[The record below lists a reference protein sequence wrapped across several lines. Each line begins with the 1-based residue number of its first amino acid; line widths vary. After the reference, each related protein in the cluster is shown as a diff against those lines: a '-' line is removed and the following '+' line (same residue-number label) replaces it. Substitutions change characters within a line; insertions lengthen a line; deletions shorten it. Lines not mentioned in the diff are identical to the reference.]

1 MILRKIAF
9 RHMCQVLQHHKK
21 SFIAPLAL
29 FVSESEREREREKRE
44 ILWRRRKRR
53 GDRNIYGER
62 KNNGVETT
70 RTSWSSDPKH

>member
-1 MILRKIAF
+1 
-9 RHMCQVLQHHKK
+9 MCQVVQHHNK

-29 FVSESEREREREKRE
+29 LVSESEREREEREKRE
-44 ILWRRRKRR
+44 ILWRRRKRW

-62 KNNGVETT
+62 KNNGVETI